1 VARIR
6 TIKPEIWVDEKLV
19 ECSFAARLLF
29 IGLLNFADDD
39 GRMEYRPKKIKM
51 QIFPAD
57 DVDISGLL
65 GEIRREKLVIV
76 YEVDNKEYLQIKGFQ
91 KHQKVDKRSKSKHP
105 APEESRR
112 IPPNPADGRDQGRD
126 QGMEEKEHMSDS
138 GEPDDGFETLWREKP
153 KRPNQSKPDARKAYN
168 ARIRDGIPHA
178 DLLAG
183 LRRYNEFCRL
193 EETEPRYCKHLATF
207 LGPGEHWK
215 KPWKSNGKVPTDE
228 AGIMRLVQSENIQL
242 APNCPTH
249 EARKAIAKQ
258 LGMAL

>member
-1 VARIR
+1 M
-6 TIKPEIWVDEKLV
+6 
-19 ECSFAARLLF
+19 F
-29 IGLLNFADDD
+29 IGLWNFCDDC
-39 GRMEYRPKKIKM
+39 GRHAFRAKQIKAE
-51 QIFPAD
+51 IFPGD
-57 DVDISGLL
+57 DFTESDILGMLSELSENGL
-65 GEIRREKLVIV
+65 INV
-76 YEVDNKEYLQIKGFQ
+76 YVVENKEYLEVTGWHNQRI
-91 KHQKVDKRSKSKHP
+91 DKPQPAKHP
-105 APEESRR
+105 EPFQDDSKNVPRTF
-112 IPPNPADGRDQGRD
+112 PPDSIGKDSIVK
-126 QGMEEKEHMSDS
+126 KEHMSDS
-138 GEPDDGFETLWREKP
+138 DEPDDGFEMLWREKP

-168 ARIRDGIPHA
+168 ARIREGTPHA

-215 KPWKSNGKVPTDE
+215 KPWKSKGKVPTDE